1 MTDLAGTSRIRNMN
15 GLETEAK
22 FYVRDLKRIEMRLL
36 ESKAHLIQPRIH
48 EVNLRFDNSSGD
60 LRREFKVLRLRKDS
74 EAKFTFKGPGVE
86 VGGALSRREIE
97 FTVSDFES
105 AWQFLDALGFTPIV
119 FYEKFRA
126 TYELD
131 NIHIMLD
138 ELPHG
143 NFVEIEG
150 DDINALQN
158 VAGLLGLNWDVSIQ
172 ASYHALFVRAAE
184 KHGLDESQLSFEALK
199 SVSITAEDMSVVPAD
214 QNQNKKTNS

>member
-1 MTDLAGTSRIRNMN
+1 MN
-15 GLETEAK
+15 GQETEAK

-36 ESKAHLIQPRIH
+36 ELEAHLIQPRIH
-48 EVNLRFDNSSGD
+48 EINLRFDNATGD

-97 FTVSDFES
+97 FTVGDFES

-126 TYELD
+126 TFEL
-131 NIHIMLD
+131 NGVHIMLD
-138 ELPHG
+138 ELPYG

-150 DDINALQN
+150 EDIDTLRN
-158 VAGLLGLNWDVSIQ
+158 VAGLLGLNWDASIKV
-172 ASYHALFVRAAE
+172 SYHALFVRAAE
-184 KHGLDESQLSFEALK
+184 KHGLDESQLSFETLK
-199 SVSITAEDMSVVPAD
+199 STRISAEDMDVVPAD
-214 QNQNKKTNS
+214 

>member
-1 MTDLAGTSRIRNMN
+1 MN
-15 GLETEAK
+15 GQETEAK
-22 FYVRDLKRIEMRLL
+22 FYVRDLKRIEMCLL
-36 ESKAHLIQPRIH
+36 ELKAHLIQARVH
-48 EVNLRFDNSSGD
+48 EINLRFDNPNGD
-60 LRREFKVLRLRKDS
+60 LRRQFKVLRLRKDT

-97 FTVSDFES
+97 FTVSDFEG
-105 AWQFLDALGFTPIV
+105 ARQFLDALGFTPIV

-126 TYELD
+126 TFEL
-131 NIHIMLD
+131 NCVHIMLD

-150 DDINALQN
+150 EDIAALRDI
-158 VAGLLGLNWDVSIQ
+158 AGSLGLNWDASIK

-199 SVSITAEDMSVVPAD
+199 SAHISAGDLGIVPAD
-214 QNQNKKTNS
+214 

>member
-1 MTDLAGTSRIRNMN
+1 MN
-15 GLETEAK
+15 GQETEAK

-36 ESKAHLIQPRIH
+36 ELKAHLILPRIH
-48 EVNLRFDNSSGD
+48 EINLRFDNPNGD
-60 LRREFKVLRLRKDS
+60 LRREFKVLRLRKDA

-97 FTVSDFES
+97 FTVGDFES
-105 AWQFLDALGFTPIV
+105 AQQFLDALGFTPIV

-126 TYELD
+126 TFELKG
-131 NIHIMLD
+131 IHIMLD

-150 DDINALQN
+150 EDISTLQQ
-158 VAGLLGLNWDVSIQ
+158 VAELLGLNWDASIK
-172 ASYHALFVRAAE
+172 ASYHALFVRAAQ
-184 KHGLDESQLSFEALK
+184 KHGLDEANLSFEALK

-214 QNQNKKTNS
+214 QNRNKKANP

>member
-1 MTDLAGTSRIRNMN
+1 MN
-15 GLETEAK
+15 GQETEAK

-36 ESKAHLIQPRIH
+36 ELKAHLIQPRIH
-48 EVNLRFDNSSGD
+48 EINLRFDNPNGD
-60 LRREFKVLRLRKDS
+60 LRREFKVLRLRKDA

-97 FTVSDFES
+97 FTVGDFES
-105 AWQFLDALGFTPIV
+105 AQQFLDALGFTPIV

-126 TYELD
+126 TFELKG
-131 NIHIMLD
+131 IHIMLD

-150 DDINALQN
+150 EDISTLQQ
-158 VAGLLGLNWDVSIQ
+158 VAKLLGLNWDASIK
-172 ASYHALFVRAAE
+172 ASYHALFVRAAQ
-184 KHGLDESQLSFEALK
+184 KHGLDEANLSFEALK

-214 QNQNKKTNS
+214 QNRNKKANP